1 LSSQLVGELLGL
13 VDVPGKLKC
22 LLIGPPGI
30 VVAAGLMERL
40 GKEKVIDVGR
50 LDGNQP
56 GEVANRLIP
65 VAARLRDQAR
75 CGKVLGG
82 MRFSSDVI

>member
-1 LSSQLVGELLGL
+1 MVGELLGL
-13 VDVPGKLKC
+13 GDFLGKLNC
-22 LLIGPPGI
+22 LLIGPSGI
-30 VVAAGLMERL
+30 VVVAASLMEGL